1 MSYIK
6 DILEGKK
13 DNNKEVIATKIEA
26 RKLVV
31 KSAKNQL
38 QMTIAQTKEDL
49 LKHRAY
55 FAETGTQFG
64 NVVATRQRLLE
75 LERESEAMALEFE
88 EAIGKEK

>member
-6 DILEGKK
+6 DILEGKE
-13 DNNKEVIATKIEA
+13 DNNKEVIETKIEA

-38 QMTIAQTKEDL
+38 QMTIAQTKENL
-49 LKHRAY
+49 LKKRAY
-55 FAETGTQFG
+55 FAETGNNFA
-64 NVVATRQRLLE
+64 NVVATRQQLLS
-75 LERESEAMALEFE
+75 LEREAEAMALEFE